1 MSENELWTQQGR
13 WKIWCLYI
21 CIFPVYHIILY
32 IWPWCSM
39 PNQTILNCLKC
50 KSDRNSSFRDYWL
63 CPWFIMFVECLKTQI
78 SVKALFFFVCVLE
91 ETYIQYDM
99 TGTRLIYH
107 VPVTVIQVLLSASV
121 CGNKGQEAY
130 CLNLCPQFF
139 YHYLCCYPRGPHG
152 RLQ

>member
-1 MSENELWTQQGR
+1 M
-13 WKIWCLYI
+13 I
-21 CIFPVYHIILY
+21 YHVCRV
-32 IWPWCSM
+32 PQ
-39 PNQTILNCLKC
+39 N
-50 KSDRNSSFRDYWL
+50 SDLR
-63 CPWFIMFVECLKTQI
+63 EGT
-78 SVKALFFFVCVLE
+78 LFFCVCVLE

-139 YHYLCCYPRGPHG
+139 TITCVAIRGV
-152 RLQ
+152 LMADCSNLS

>member
-1 MSENELWTQQGR
+1 
-13 WKIWCLYI
+13 
-21 CIFPVYHIILY
+21 
-32 IWPWCSM
+32 
-39 PNQTILNCLKC
+39 
-50 KSDRNSSFRDYWL
+50 
-63 CPWFIMFVECLKTQI
+63 MFVECLKTQI

-139 YHYLCCYPRGPHG
+139 YHYLCCSICGT
-152 RLQ
+152 LI